1 MQYIKGV
8 QPISLIDYPGQI
20 AAVVFLGG
28 CNLRCQFC
36 HNPELVLTP
45 GKIATIPEE
54 EFFSFLDK
62 RVGKIEGIVIT
73 GGEPCLHK
81 EIVDFVRKVKEKGF
95 LVKLDTNGTKPE
107 VLKEVLPYVDYIAM
121 DIKSDLENYNGIS
134 GLMVDL
140 DSIKESVTLIK
151 NSGKEYEFRTT
162 VFREGFDKEKLKN
175 ICSWL
180 KGSKKYALQQLDKRN
195 PIINEKVKDQVLYSK
210 EDMQEFKEEAEK
222 YFDVVELRNV

>member
-1 MQYIKGV
+1 
-8 QPISLIDYPGQI
+8 
-20 AAVVFLGG
+20 
-28 CNLRCQFC
+28 
-36 HNPELVLTP
+36 
-45 GKIATIPEE
+45 
-54 EFFSFLDK
+54 
-62 RVGKIEGIVIT
+62 
-73 GGEPCLHK
+73 
-81 EIVDFVRKVKEKGF
+81 
-95 LVKLDTNGTKPE
+95 
-107 VLKEVLPYVDYIAM
+107 
-121 DIKSDLENYNGIS
+121 
-134 GLMVDL
+134 LMVDL